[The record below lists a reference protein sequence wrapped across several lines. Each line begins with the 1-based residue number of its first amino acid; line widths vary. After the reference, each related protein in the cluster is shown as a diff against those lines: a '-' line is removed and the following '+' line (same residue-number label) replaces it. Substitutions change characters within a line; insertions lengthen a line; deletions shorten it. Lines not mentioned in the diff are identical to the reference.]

1 MAKNYN
7 GVQIN
12 PSATIV
18 EKAGATIA
26 DVRNRI
32 VKFDENG
39 NVVLAAAGTDIP
51 VGIAIIEAGY
61 NDISGVESGKV
72 NPGERV
78 DILIKE
84 MGVVLAGDTIKKGQ
98 EVTAGADGEAVAA
111 AGGDY
116 VLGFALDN
124 AEAGEFFIIQIAK
137 YRLLLRIPR
146 RTIRQ
151 RTHAGLADNRQ
162 TFKLRNIRRRDTLLL
177 QHAIN
182 QQSAPSIRQ
191 TVREHTP
198 QS

>member
-18 EKAGATIA
+18 EKAGAAIA

-32 VKFDENG
+32 MKYDENG
-39 NVVLAAAGTDIP
+39 NVVLATAGTDIP

-61 NDISGVESGKV
+61 NDISGVESGKA

-78 DILIKE
+78 DILIKD
-84 MGVVLAGDTIKKGQ
+84 MGVVLAGGTIKKGQ
-98 EVTAGADGEAVAA
+98 EVAAGADGLAVAA

-124 AEAGEFFIIQIAK
+124 AEAGEFVEIQLAK
-137 YRLLLRIPR
+137 YQKGGASE
-146 RTIRQ
+146 TGGGD
-151 RTHAGLADNRQ
+151 AM
-162 TFKLRNIRRRDTLLL
+162 
-177 QHAIN
+177 
-182 QQSAPSIRQ
+182 
-191 TVREHTP
+191 VEE
-198 QS
+198 

>member
-32 VKFDENG
+32 VKFDESG
-39 NVVLAAAGTDIP
+39 NVVLATAGTDIP

-84 MGVVLAGDTIKKGQ
+84 MGVVLAGGTIKKGQ
-98 EVTAGADGEAVAA
+98 EVTAGADGMAVAA

-137 YRLLLRIPR
+137 Y
-146 RTIRQ
+146 Q
-151 RTHAGLADNRQ
+151 KSG
-162 TFKLRNIRRRDTLLL
+162 
-177 QHAIN
+177 
-182 QQSAPSIRQ
+182 SSIEKPEE
-191 TVREHTP
+191 VEGEF
-198 QS
+198 